1 MDGVRGIL
9 LDSSVLL
16 RSAADDVNGDIGLSP
31 GADYLLRRLRYSNI
45 PTGISHEEG
54 LSSPTESFLQEMSRT
69 YSCSIFC
76 LSPEA
81 NISIEVARIWEDR
94 GGSFIH
100 VVSSCRENFYHK
112 ADCSGWLKDLLKE
125 NHPMDV
131 MFGESWLHQ
140 AVEDLFYAKMTCT
153 FITDAEYVFATGMSR
168 IFIHKLEELPL
179 LICHWNKKVMGKEL
193 LTVGYAMKPSR
204 EEDFAKRGA
213 FPLRPTQNGL
223 IFLPL
228 NYELP
233 ISSQLQLVDAVL
245 HKATDEILAVDM
257 ASPSES
263 SDRVTFTRNLQEL
276 QRYVKCQLGCCVIDP
291 FNNIL
296 PMLDRLKIQQ
306 ILIGLAKL
314 NISGGSKIR
323 APHFLKVD
331 SFDKSGLE
339 QRLAEAKLSLPSIV
353 KPQIACGVS
362 DAHSMAIVFKMD
374 HYKDLNVPL
383 PAVVQEYV
391 DHSSLLYKF
400 YALGGKIFYAVKKS
414 IPNADTLLTL
424 FADEGLKPLH
434 FDSLRSLPV
443 AKTQPNGDEHQID
456 LELVNRAADWL
467 RRTLDLTIFGFDV
480 VVQEGTGD
488 HVIVDVNYLPSFKEV
503 PDDVAIPA
511 FWDALKEKIV
521 SGKSKQARDIS

>member
-1 MDGVRGIL
+1 MGGVRGIL
-9 LDSSVLL
+9 LDYSVLL
-16 RSAADDVNGDIGLSP
+16 RSAADDVNGDTGLSP
-31 GADYLLRRLRYSNI
+31 GADNLLRRLRYSNI
-45 PTGISHEEG
+45 PTGISHEQG
-54 LSSPTESFLQEMSRT
+54 LSSPKESFLQEMSRT

-81 NISIEVARIWEDR
+81 NISSEVAQIWEDK

-100 VVSSCRENFYHK
+100 VVSSCREDFYHK
-112 ADCSGWLKDLLKE
+112 ADCSGWLKVIVGSAEGKPT
-125 NHPMDV
+125 N
-131 MFGESWLHQ
+131 
-140 AVEDLFYAKMTCT
+140 
-153 FITDAEYVFATGMSR
+153 DADYVFATGMSR

-179 LICHWNKKVMGKEL
+179 VICHWNKKAMGKAIL
-193 LTVGYAMKPSR
+193 AVGYAMKPSR

-213 FPLRPTQNGL
+213 FPLHPTQNGL

-228 NYELP
+228 NYELS

-257 ASPSES
+257 VSPSES

-276 QRYVKCQLGCCVIDP
+276 QRYVKCQLDCCVIDP

-296 PMLDRLKIQQ
+296 PVLDRLKIQE
-306 ILIGLAKL
+306 ILIDLEKL
-314 NISGGSKIR
+314 NIPGGRKIR

-331 SFDKSGLE
+331 SFDKPGLE

-353 KPQIACGVS
+353 KPQVACGVS

-434 FDSLRSLPV
+434 FDSLKSLPV
-443 AKTQPNGDEHQID
+443 DKTQPNGDEHQID

-467 RRTLDLTIFGFDV
+467 RTTLDLTIFGFDV

-521 SGKSKQARDIS
+521 SGKNKQARDIS